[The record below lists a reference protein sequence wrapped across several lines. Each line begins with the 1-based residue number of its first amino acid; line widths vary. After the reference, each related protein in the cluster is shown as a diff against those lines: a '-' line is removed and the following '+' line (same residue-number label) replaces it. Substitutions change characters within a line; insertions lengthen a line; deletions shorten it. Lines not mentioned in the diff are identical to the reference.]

1 MSSLIKWKRQKQ
13 IKRSYLI
20 KIARFSQT
28 TLYVIKKVIS
38 KAHSN
43 ICDNCSLVL
52 LVPFMSEVCLGII
65 LTVTHIS
72 KASFLVNKTDAR
84 RLSDDATRLRRLVI
98 HRSLTFV
105 SLDLPRRTNFFIFF
119 VLRGVPLCSSLKGNI
134 GPKAINSH
142 LRPPILVCWRHTGV
156 VSNNDW
162 ERCPKPCCLRKGA
175 SSSSKGRH
183 HITLLVSEDPWEIPQ
198 GFTDRSQTV
207 DWIDGGY
214 RAPYK
219 KIHYDEWEESYLEG
233 LLNNR
238 I

>member
-84 RLSDDATRLRRLVI
+84 RLLDDSTRLRRLVMHII
-98 HRSLTFV
+98 HRSLALL
-105 SLDLPRRTNFFIFF
+105 SLDLSWRTNFFIFF
-119 VLRGVPLCSSLKGNI
+119 ALRGVRLCALLYKGDI
-134 GPKAINSH
+134 GPKVINSH
-142 LRPPILVCWRHTGV
+142 LRPSILVCWRHII
-156 VSNNDW
+156 
-162 ERCPKPCCLRKGA
+162 R
-175 SSSSKGRH
+175 
-183 HITLLVSEDPWEIPQ
+183 
-198 GFTDRSQTV
+198 
-207 DWIDGGY
+207 
-214 RAPYK
+214 
-219 KIHYDEWEESYLEG
+219 
-233 LLNNR
+233 
-238 I
+238 